1 MLTTSGL
8 LTAFFFMVLVIIAAA
23 LRMSNSKKK
32 IKQLDGEIE
41 HLRDALVELTKKSGT
56 QYPHARPLLRNGDY
70 RPNASGA
77 LRAGPHNVD

>member
-1 MLTTSGL
+1 
-8 LTAFFFMVLVIIAAA
+8 
-23 LRMSNSKKK
+23 MSNSKKK
-32 IKQLDGEIE
+32 IKQLDGEME
-41 HLRDALVELTKKSGT
+41 HLRDELVELKKKSGT